1 MNWPTP
7 EAPSAPPPQGGAAS
21 GPAKPVPRRPL
32 DGSSPGVEEALR
44 TQWLQLRERLQ
55 RKHLL
60 GGVDASLSLRVPGA
74 AAMWFGSALE
84 AAPRRL
90 PLPQDNEG
98 GEEGAHAAVYRA
110 RPGVGAI
117 GWGGGSFGIALADF
131 GGTMPQLFDE
141 QARHLGPMAPAT
153 STHPP
158 DALTRSLRSGG
169 NVLLLQGRPLCLGT
183 TATRLALNA
192 ELFEKCVKAHVLA
205 LAAGGR
211 VRALPWWVRWIA
223 NGRMRKDAARAEARF
238 AQGLLP
244 EESKGY

>member
-1 MNWPTP
+1 MTT
-7 EAPSAPPPQGGAAS
+7 
-21 GPAKPVPRRPL
+21 
-32 DGSSPGVEEALR
+32 DDTLR

-60 GGVDASLSLRVPGA
+60 GGADASLSLRVPGA
-74 AAMWFGSALE
+74 AAMWFGGALA

-90 PLPQDNEG
+90 ATDRDNEG

-110 RPGVGAI
+110 RPDVGAI
-117 GWGGGSFGIALADF
+117 GWGGGSCGTALADF

-141 QARHLGPMAPAT
+141 QARHLGPMAPAA

-158 DALTRSLRSGG
+158 QALARSLQAGG
-169 NVLLLQGRPLCLGT
+169 NVLLLQRRPLCLGT

-192 ELFEKCVKAHVLA
+192 ELFEKCAKAHVLA
-205 LAAGGR
+205 VAAGGR

-223 NGRMRKDAARAEARF
+223 NGRMRKDASRAEARF

>member
-1 MNWPTP
+1 MNTD
-7 EAPSAPPPQGGAAS
+7 EI
-21 GPAKPVPRRPL
+21 L
-32 DGSSPGVEEALR
+32 C

-55 RKHLL
+55 LKQLL
-60 GGVDASLSLRVPGA
+60 GGEGASLSLRVPAA
-74 AAMWFGSALE
+74 AAMWFGAARE

-90 PLPQDNEG
+90 PLNQDNGGNTG

-110 RPGVGAI
+110 RPDVGAI
-117 GWGGGSFGIALADF
+117 GWGGGSFGVALADF

-153 STHPP
+153 PP
-158 DALTRSLRSGG
+158 GTLARSLQHRG
-169 NVLLLQGRPLCLGT
+169 NVLMLQGRPLCLGT

-192 ELFEKCVKAHVLA
+192 ELFEKCAKAHVLA
-205 LAAGGR
+205 VAAGGR
-211 VRALPWWVRWIA
+211 VQALPWWVRWIA

>member
-1 MNWPTP
+1 MDID
-7 EAPSAPPPQGGAAS
+7 EI
-21 GPAKPVPRRPL
+21 
-32 DGSSPGVEEALR
+32 LR

-55 RKHLL
+55 LKHLL
-60 GGVDASLSLRVPGA
+60 GGTGASLSLRVPGA
-74 AAMWFGSALE
+74 AAMWFGGAHE
-84 AAPRRL
+84 AAPRRVSL
-90 PLPQDNEG
+90 QHQDNAG

-110 RPGVGAI
+110 RPDVGAI

-141 QARHLGPMAPAT
+141 QARHLGPMAPAA

-158 DALTRSLRSGG
+158 EALTRSLRSGG
-169 NVLLLQGRPLCLGT
+169 NVLLLQRRPLCLGT

-205 LAAGGR
+205 VAAGGR
-211 VRALPWWVRWIA
+211 VHALPWWVRWIA

>member
-1 MNWPTP
+1 MSTD
-7 EAPSAPPPQGGAAS
+7 EI
-21 GPAKPVPRRPL
+21 
-32 DGSSPGVEEALR
+32 LR

-60 GGVDASLSLRVPGA
+60 GGSNASLSLRVPGA

-84 AAPRRL
+84 AAPQRL
-90 PLPQDNEG
+90 PLHEEDKQG

-110 RPGVGAI
+110 RPDVGAI

-153 STHPP
+153 PP
-158 DALTRSLRSGG
+158 SVLASSLQQHRG
-169 NVLLLQGRPLCLGT
+169 NVLMVQRRPLCLGS

-192 ELFEKCVKAHVLA
+192 ELFEKCAKAHVLA
-205 LAAGGR
+205 VATGGR

-223 NGRMRKDAARAEARF
+223 NGRLRKDASRAEARF

>member
-1 MNWPTP
+1 MTTD
-7 EAPSAPPPQGGAAS
+7 EI
-21 GPAKPVPRRPL
+21 
-32 DGSSPGVEEALR
+32 LR
-44 TQWLQLRERLQ
+44 TQWLPLRERLQ
-55 RKHLL
+55 LKQLL
-60 GGVDASLSLRVPGA
+60 GGEGASLSLRVPA
-74 AAMWFGSALE
+74 SAAMWFGGARE
-84 AAPRRL
+84 ATPRRL
-90 PLPQDNEG
+90 PLQHQDNEG

-110 RPGVGAI
+110 RPDVGAI

-153 STHPP
+153 SLDTL
-158 DALTRSLRSGG
+158 ARSLQRRG

-192 ELFEKCVKAHVLA
+192 ELFEKCAKAHVLA
-205 LAAGGR
+205 VAAGGR
-211 VRALPWWVRWIA
+211 VHALPWWVRWIA
-223 NGRMRKDAARAEARF
+223 NGRMRKDASRAEARF